1 MFSSHVKVLN
11 LKWVCPAILGDDND
25 EIPPLRP
32 GHYTVKSREHGWECL
47 RCGAKGNITDI
58 KAKECPRPH
67 ASPNYGGVIEPVPP
81 QGSSEAVLLP
91 PSTSYDEQLL
101 RDELEALKL
110 IEEEYALLE
119 SIQAE
124 QDALEAL
131 QKESAVLEVMSLPA
145 GPGEAELQEK
155 DLVDR
160 MVADLVTLGFSF
172 EMASWAIVESKA
184 DWEQAKDLAYTRTQE
199 EEHAALVRQEEEED
213 RKHKLIKKARMVATP
228 CSSPK
233 TLPPPIKHVPEN
245 AQACN

>member
-1 MFSSHVKVLN
+1 MHAI
-11 LKWVCPAILGDDND
+11 AILGDDED
-25 EIPPLRP
+25 ETPLRP
-32 GHYTVKSREHGWECL
+32 GRYTVKSRDHGWECL
-47 RCGAKGNITDI
+47 RCGAKGHITDI

-67 ASPNYGGVIEPVPP
+67 ASPNYDGVNEYVPPLPEPV
-81 QGSSEAVLLP
+81 VLP

-131 QKESAVLEVMSLPA
+131 QKEAAVLEVKSLPA
-145 GPGEAELQEK
+145 GPGKAELEKK

-172 EMASWAIVESKA
+172 EMASWALVESKS
-184 DWEQAKDLAYTRTQE
+184 DWEKAKDLAYTRTQE
-199 EEHAALVRQEEEED
+199 EEHAELVRQEEEED
-213 RKHKLIKKARMVATP
+213 RKLKVLKKGRRIATP
-228 CSSPK
+228 CSSSK
-233 TLPPPIKHVPEN
+233 MDPPSMHPTQPVVPHPESVQVGN
-245 AQACN
+245 